1 MVRIGVGPVLA
12 MRVAKWETRKAWR
25 SGRLAV
31 AIAAFMVLVLVAIP
45 VALYLGQ
52 AHDPFDVMAFWHVV
66 RDTSDGVSPLLAFY
80 TLSAWGQAIPGYP
93 VTVFEIPNGIPRIL
107 ETDTGGSLFVPL
119 DANSTY
125 EVRFEYRQYPET
137 IYLGPGDF
145 ANATM
150 WYDVKAVGTHD
161 LDFDRRAESQL
172 LHAVHGLGGQP
183 ATELQVWRNESFQGN
198 IDEHGY
204 FRVILPEGPSEVIVR
219 NATSTVLD
227 LFLGSQPGM
236 RSPALPARQ
245 GQAFVGAYLWNS
257 PAINLV
263 PLISLA
269 IGMEMLAAERS
280 FGTLDL
286 LRVRP
291 ISRRALCLGKI
302 AGATL
307 SLLVASVLATCGIA
321 LVGSLAYGGPIPLV
335 ALVGFL
341 IGVLF
346 LGVVFAL
353 VAQLL
358 SFIFQG
364 TTNAFIASAAIWVI
378 LGPAWGTIGLPRAGP
393 WAMANPFYV
402 ANGFVGL
409 MMPQAVVFAW
419 DSFLPQASVAGTASA
434 VAMWLAALIILAL
447 LSWHVSGL
455 PWRLN
460 GFGRSRARSKEPD

>member
-1 MVRIGVGPVLA
+1 M
-12 MRVAKWETRKAWR
+12 
-25 SGRLAV
+25 
-31 AIAAFMVLVLVAIP
+31 
-45 VALYLGQ
+45 
-52 AHDPFDVMAFWHVV
+52 
-66 RDTSDGVSPLLAFY
+66 
-80 TLSAWGQAIPGYP
+80 
-93 VTVFEIPNGIPRIL
+93 
-107 ETDTGGSLFVPL
+107 
-119 DANSTY
+119 
-125 EVRFEYRQYPET
+125 
-137 IYLGPGDF
+137 
-145 ANATM
+145 
-150 WYDVKAVGTHD
+150 
-161 LDFDRRAESQL
+161 
-172 LHAVHGLGGQP
+172 
-183 ATELQVWRNESFQGN
+183 
-198 IDEHGY
+198 
-204 FRVILPEGPSEVIVR
+204 
-219 NATSTVLD
+219 
-227 LFLGSQPGM
+227 
-236 RSPALPARQ
+236 
-245 GQAFVGAYLWNS
+245 
-257 PAINLV
+257 
-263 PLISLA
+263 
-269 IGMEMLAAERS
+269 
-280 FGTLDL
+280 
-286 LRVRP
+286 
-291 ISRRALCLGKI
+291 CLGKI